1 MNDKENGI
9 NILIVI
15 SVSIIIGMLYLI
27 ASNFDEFIIFSS
39 QFLV

>member
-9 NILIVI
+9 NILVVI
-15 SVSIIIGMLYLI
+15 LIAILIGMLYLI

-39 QFLV
+39 QFLL

>member
-9 NILIVI
+9 NILVVI
-15 SVSIIIGMLYLI
+15 SIAIIIGMLYLI
-27 ASNFDEFIIFSS
+27 ATNFDEFIIFTS

>member
-9 NILIVI
+9 NILVVI
-15 SVSIIIGMLYLI
+15 SIAILIGMLYLI
-27 ASNFDEFIIFSS
+27 ATNFDEFIIFSS